1 MNTKQYR
8 YLVTINEK
16 GSISEAA
23 KALYMEQSALSH
35 FLIKLENEI
44 GAPLFL
50 RTNPIVP
57 TYLGE
62 IYLTAAARIL
72 SEEDILSRQVKS
84 VIDNE
89 HGRITIGSPQRIA
102 EYILPL
108 IWPEYCKT
116 HPSIELRLV
125 IAAREKMDSLLE
137 GGKIDLTFT
146 TRKNKMSAVHYEPLI
161 DEDLVL
167 LTPKKYYR
175 EGILQIPEK
184 GCLASAVIHQ
194 YADLP
199 FILINKEHNLRASCE
214 RFFQQAHIEP
224 RVSIELDNASL
235 CATFAA
241 RGLGVTIVPSGVVTD
256 SRWRNDTLAIPL
268 DREFKRT
275 IMLCYRTHEYVPDY
289 FKDFISI
296 ATSYN
301 YSSSMT

>member
-1 MNTKQYR
+1 MNTKQFR
-8 YLVTINEK
+8 YLVTIKDK

-62 IYLTAAARIL
+62 LYLSAAEKIL
-72 SEEDILSRQVKS
+72 AEEDILNRQVKS
-84 VIDNE
+84 VLDNE

-108 IWPEYCKT
+108 IWPEYCKI

-125 IAAREKMDSLLE
+125 VDSREKMDYLLE
-137 GGKIDLTFT
+137 SGKIDLTFT
-146 TRKNKMSAVHYEPLI
+146 TRKNKMSAVRYESLI
-161 DEDLVL
+161 NEDLVL
-167 LTPKKYYR
+167 LTPRKYYR
-175 EGILQIPEK
+175 EGLLPLPAKESS
-184 GCLASAVIHQ
+184 ASDLIHQ
-194 YADLP
+194 YSDLP
-199 FILINKEHNLRASCE
+199 FILISKGHNLRVSCD
-214 RFFQQAHIEP
+214 RFFQKAQIEP
-224 RVSIELDNASL
+224 QVNIELDNASL

-256 SRWRNDTLAIPL
+256 SRWKNDTLAIPL
-268 DREFKRT
+268 EDEFTRT

-289 FKDFISI
+289 LTDFIQT
-296 ATSYN
+296 AVN
-301 YSSSMT
+301 YKY